1 MLVIINK
8 KRRYYEKKKILLNS
22 TLDCK
27 TLKQDKIKKQEQIK
41 KNQKI
46 KDLSQKSLAFINT
59 IKDYSSSEKSNL
71 LSTLTLEQKKLIKSA
86 RDTNNQRKKDNL
98 FKLIDLYDYQILILS
113 EHLNSND
120 FSIAIKQYEDDIIEK
135 NNKIKKLKQE
145 IAEIDANCP

>member
-1 MLVIINK
+1 M
-8 KRRYYEKKKILLNS
+8 KRKKILLNS

-98 FKLIDLYDYQILILS
+98 FKLIDLYDYQILILE
-113 EHLNSND
+113 EHLNSED
-120 FSIAIKQYEDDIIEK
+120 FSSAIKQYEDDIIEK
-135 NNKIKKLKQE
+135 NNKIKELKQE